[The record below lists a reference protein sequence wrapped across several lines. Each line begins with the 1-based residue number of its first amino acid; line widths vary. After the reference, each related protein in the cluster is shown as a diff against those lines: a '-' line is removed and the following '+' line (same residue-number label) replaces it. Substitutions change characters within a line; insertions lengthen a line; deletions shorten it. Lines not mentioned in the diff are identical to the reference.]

1 MKRAWLFFPLLLLL
15 AACGGGGVQTLNVIL
30 VDGIGEPLQP
40 LAAAWRVGPPPST
53 SGLPWNALPT
63 GQSSWSLPLLANSRF
78 QVAFRCPN
86 IPGTAVPSYVS
97 LDLMRSEV
105 GSNLMVRCPVAYA
118 SPTVSTSGSVTPA
131 LSWGTAFSARGQAGS
146 TGSAFTN
153 LDVPTGPGRE
163 VAAFGMAGP
172 TSYFGRSGPLNITST
187 TTTLSSLS
195 LSSTG
200 TLNLTTPNGFFTYA
214 GLVLSTFVPVDLLP
228 PTGAGWTGTGTPQ
241 PVARPTALSSGDL
254 FQFWTCHGSSCA
266 ILRKDAADPAVAP
279 LASVSLSVPPLS
291 LSGSQT
297 HTPSTLPTFSN
308 IASGGFSPSL
318 TFLGYTLSLE
328 EAGPAWPGVSRY
340 WRHFVGPG
348 ALGSAT
354 SYYLDLENAPGFA
367 GVVPSPL
374 SSVQLRA
381 TAFAG
386 DQPLSALLAARPIP
400 RETFNGHTLFLDRMW
415 PVHLE
420 AALLQSNFT
429 W

>member
-1 MKRAWLFFPLLLLL
+1 MKRAWLFSPFLLLL
-15 AACGGGGVQTLNVIL
+15 AACGGSGIQPLNVIL

-63 GQSSWSLPLLANSRF
+63 GQSSWGLPLLANSRF
-78 QVAFRCPN
+78 QVAFRCPSSG
-86 IPGTAVPSYVS
+86 GTDFYVS
-97 LDLMRSEV
+97 LDLVRSEV

-118 SPTVSTSGSVTPA
+118 SPTAAVSGTVSPSLGS
-131 LSWGTAFSARGQAGS
+131 GTAFSARGALSFSGGSFAGLTAPS
-146 TGSAFTN
+146 
-153 LDVPTGPGRE
+153 GPGRE
-163 VAAFGMAGP
+163 VAVFGDSGGTP
-172 TSYFGRSGPLNITST
+172 HFGRTGPVSIPPTAVTVSLSPTN
-187 TTTLSSLS
+187 TLS
-195 LSSTG
+195 
-200 TLNLTTPNGFFTYA
+200 LTTPPAFFSYA
-214 GLVLSTFVPVDLLP
+214 GLVLSTFVPVDLVP
-228 PTGAGWTGTGTPQ
+228 PNWTGTGSPQ
-241 PVARPTALSSGDL
+241 PVARPSSLFGGDL
-254 FQFWTCHGSSCA
+254 FQFWTCHGFSCV

-279 LASVSLSVPPLS
+279 GASVSLAVPPLS

-308 IASGGFSPSL
+308 IASGGFSSNL
-318 TFLGYTLSLE
+318 NFLGYAFFLGE
-328 EAGPAWPGVSRY
+328 PGVRY
-340 WRHFVGPG
+340 WRHFLSAG

-354 SYYLDLENAPGFA
+354 SYYVDVEQAPGFA
-367 GVVPSPL
+367 GVVPSPG

-400 RETFNGHTLFLDRMW
+400 QETFPGHTLFLDRMW

-420 AALLQSNFT
+420 AALLQGSFT

>member
-63 GQSSWSLPLLANSRF
+63 GLSSWSLPIPSGARF
-78 QVAFRCPN
+78 QVAFRCPSV
-86 IPGTAVPSYVS
+86 GGVDFYVS
-97 LDLMRSEV
+97 LDLKRNEL

-118 SPTVSTSGSVTPA
+118 SPTAAVSGTVSPSLGS
-131 LSWGTAFSARGQAGS
+131 GTAFSAWGALSLSGGSFAGL
-146 TGSAFTN
+146 TA
-153 LDVPTGPGRE
+153 PTGPGRE
-163 VAAFGMAGP
+163 IAVFGDSGSTP
-172 TSYFGRSGPLNITST
+172 HFGRTGPVSIPPAAVTVSVNP
-187 TTTLSSLS
+187 
-195 LSSTG
+195 TG
-200 TLNLTTPNGFFTYA
+200 TLSLTTPPAFFSYA
-214 GLVLSTFVPVDLLP
+214 GLVLSTFVPVDLVP
-228 PTGAGWTGTGTPQ
+228 PNWTGTGSPQ
-241 PVARPTALSSGDL
+241 AVARPGSLSGGDL

-266 ILRKDAADPAVAP
+266 ILRKDASDLAVAP
-279 LASVSLSVPPLS
+279 GASLSLSVPPLS

-297 HTPSTLPTFSN
+297 HTPSALPTFSN
-308 IASGGFSPSL
+308 IASGGFSPGLS
-318 TFLGYTLSLE
+318 FLGYALFLSE
-328 EAGPAWPGVSRY
+328 PGVRY
-340 WRHFVGPG
+340 WRHFVSPG

-420 AALLQSNFT
+420 AALLQSTIT

>member
-1 MKRAWLFFPLLLLL
+1 MKRAMTLAFFPLLLLL
-15 AACGGGGVQTLNVIL
+15 AACGGGGLQTLNVIL
-30 VDGIGEPLQP
+30 MDGIGEPLQP

-78 QVAFRCPN
+78 QVAFRCPSV
-86 IPGTAVPSYVS
+86 GGVDFYVS
-97 LDLMRSEV
+97 LDLKRNEL

-118 SPTVSTSGSVTPA
+118 SPTAAVSGTVSPSLGS
-131 LSWGTAFSARGQAGS
+131 GTAFSAWGALSLSGGSFAGL
-146 TGSAFTN
+146 TA
-153 LDVPTGPGRE
+153 PTGPGRE
-163 VAAFGMAGP
+163 IAVFGDSGGTPHFGRTGPVSIPPAAVTVPVSP
-172 TSYFGRSGPLNITST
+172 TS
-187 TTTLSSLS
+187 TLS
-195 LSSTG
+195 
-200 TLNLTTPNGFFTYA
+200 LTTPPGFFSYA
-214 GLVLSTFVPVDLLP
+214 GLVLSTFVPVDLVP
-228 PTGAGWTGTGTPQ
+228 PNWTGTGSPQ
-241 PVARPTALSSGDL
+241 PVARPGSLSGGDL
-254 FQFWTCHGSSCA
+254 FQFWTCHGFSCA

-308 IASGGFSPSL
+308 IASGGFSPGLS
-318 TFLGYTLSLE
+318 FLGYALFLGE
-328 EAGPAWPGVSRY
+328 PGVRY

-348 ALGSAT
+348 ALGSAS

-420 AALLQSNFT
+420 AALLQSTIT

>member
-1 MKRAWLFFPLLLLL
+1 MKRAWLFSPFLLLL
-15 AACGGGGVQTLNVIL
+15 AACGGGGIPTLNVTL

-40 LAAAWRVGPPPST
+40 LAAAWRLGPPPSAP
-53 SGLPWNALPT
+53 SGASLSWLSLPT
-63 GQSSWSLPLLANSRF
+63 GQSSWSLPIPSGARF
-78 QVAFRCPN
+78 QVAFRCPSVS
-86 IPGTAVPSYVS
+86 GTDFYVS

-105 GSNLMVRCPVAYA
+105 GTNLLVRCPVAYA

-131 LSWGTAFSARGQAGS
+131 LSWGTAFSARGQAGI

-254 FQFWTCHGSSCA
+254 FQFWTCHGNSCA
-266 ILRKDAADPAVAP
+266 ILRKDAADPAVASG
-279 LASVSLSVPPLS
+279 ASVSLSVPPLS
-291 LSGSQT
+291 LSGSQS
-297 HTPSTLPTFSN
+297 HTSSTLPTFSN

-318 TFLGYTLSLE
+318 SFLGYALLLGE
-328 EAGPAWPGVSRY
+328 PGVRY
-340 WRHFVGPG
+340 WRHFLSAG

-354 SYYLDLENAPGFA
+354 SYYVDVQQAPGFA
-367 GVVPSPL
+367 GVVPSPG

-400 RETFNGHTLFLDRMW
+400 QETFPGHTLFLDRMW

-420 AALLQSNFT
+420 TALLQSTIT